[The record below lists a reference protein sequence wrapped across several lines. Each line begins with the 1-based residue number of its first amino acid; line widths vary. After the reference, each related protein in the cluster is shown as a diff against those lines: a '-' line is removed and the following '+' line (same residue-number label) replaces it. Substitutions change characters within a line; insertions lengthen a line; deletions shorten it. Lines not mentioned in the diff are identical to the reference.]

1 MLQPKFSSGDFDR
14 VITYIEPTRTVVDT
28 ELELFL
34 FPLVPQALETGWDG
48 RAPAELFDSIT
59 DFILICAPDYTIKKA
74 NDAAISVFGSSDEIE
89 GKKCYS
95 VLRDRSEPCDNCPL
109 PQTLAQKKVIPA
121 EHYDPHDLLS
131 QRAGSG
137 DDPEQKTASA
147 GAYGVRYCT
156 SAD

>member
-89 GKKCYS
+89 GKNAIRFFAI
-95 VLRDRSEPCDNCPL
+95 VLSRATTVPCPR
-109 PQTLAQKKVIPA
+109 PWHKK
-121 EHYDPHDLLS
+121 
-131 QRAGSG
+131 R
-137 DDPEQKTASA
+137 
-147 GAYGVRYCT
+147 
-156 SAD
+156 